1 MPISNFHHRKIWT
14 FELNKMEIQRCRSK
28 SAGKPILNRRLSRS
42 ERKLALLEDVD
53 KLKKKLKLEENVHRA
68 LERAFS
74 RRLGTLPHLP
84 PYLPPQ
90 TLELLAEVALL
101 EEEVVRLEEEVVS
114 FRQGLYQEAVYL
126 SSRINVNSDENSLE
140 LTMEMRNGDGSGSSM
155 SPVEIVSEAS
165 KLSQQKPLN
174 SLSRSVSSR
183 LSYSHRIGTDFL
195 NRLVDKKPADL
206 KPADLKKCDSASS
219 DDIVV
224 GKENRSSSNPNSKI
238 KDSPQRIAEE
248 VQNLVKR
255 PQIKFETGGKG
266 TPPKQ
271 QNRLVN
277 QEKAQESCSS
287 SSSGDR
293 ILEAESECNKISENV
308 IKCLI
313 GIFLRLSKLKA
324 KTMDAEAFSNLMSL
338 DLTSGD
344 RGPDFRDPYGVC
356 LKSKRRDIGPYKDLF
371 AIEAGSIDFKKKTNA
386 SLLIRRLKLLLEK
399 LASVKLE
406 GLTHQQKLAFWI
418 NTYNICMMNAYLEHG
433 IPESPEMMATLM
445 QKATINAG
453 GYLLNAVTIEYFI
466 LRLPNRLKLSC
477 PHSPE
482 EDETEIRSKFGLE
495 WSEPLV
501 TFALCNGSWSSPA
514 VRVYTSAQV
523 ENELATAK
531 RDYLQAAF
539 GITKTNKLL
548 IPNVL
553 DWHLLDFGKDL
564 EALMDWV
571 CLQLPGELRKHAL
584 TCLEKRGREPI
595 SRKVQI
601 MPYDYRFRYLI
612 QR

>member
-1 MPISNFHHRKIWT
+1 MQTQPF
-14 FELNKMEIQRCRSK
+14 K
-28 SAGKPILNRRLSRS
+28 SGKPILNTRLSRK
-42 ERKLALLEDVD
+42 ERKLALLQDVD
-53 KLKKKLKLEENVHRA
+53 KLKKKLRQEENVHRA

-90 TLELLAEVALL
+90 TLELLAEVAVL
-101 EEEVVRLEEEVVS
+101 EEVVRLEEEVVS

-126 SSRINVNSDENSLE
+126 SSKININNSDNNNNSL
-140 LTMEMRNGDGSGSSM
+140 DQSSSM
-155 SPVEIVSEAS
+155 SPVELEVHSEPS
-165 KLSQQKPLN
+165 KLSQQKPLS
-174 SLSRSVSSR
+174 SLTRSGSTR
-183 LSYSHRIGTDFL
+183 LSYSNQIGPDIL
-195 NRLVDKKPADL
+195 NSLVDKKPADL
-206 KPADLKKCDSASS
+206 KKPDLVNT
-219 DDIVV
+219 DDGVL
-224 GKENRSSSNPNSKI
+224 GKENRSAVNSNSKI
-238 KDSPQRIAEE
+238 KCSPERVADE
-248 VQNLVKR
+248 VQSLVKR
-255 PQIKFETGGKG
+255 PQIKFETAGKHS
-266 TPPKQ
+266 PPKP
-271 QNRLVN
+271 QNGLVD

-293 ILEAESECNKISENV
+293 NLEAESECNKVSENV
-308 IKCLI
+308 LKCLI

-338 DLTSGD
+338 DLTGGD
-344 RGPDFRDPYGVC
+344 RGPAFRDPYGVC

-371 AIEAGSIDFKKKTNA
+371 AIETGSIDFKKKANA
-386 SLLIRRLKLLLEK
+386 SLSIRRLKLLLEK
-399 LASVKLE
+399 LATFNID

-418 NTYNICMMNAYLEHG
+418 NTYNICMMNTYLEHG
-433 IPESPEMMATLM
+433 IPDSHEMMPALM

-453 GYLLNAVTIEYFI
+453 GYLLNAFTIEHFI

-477 PHSPE
+477 QQSVEHN
-482 EDETEIRSKFGLE
+482 ETEMRSKFGLE

-501 TFALCNGSWSSPA
+501 TFALCSGSWSSPA

-531 RDYLQAAF
+531 RDYLQAAC

-548 IPNVL
+548 IPHML
-553 DWHLLDFGKDL
+553 DWYLLDFGKDL
-564 EALMDWV
+564 EALVDWV
-571 CLQLPGELRKHAL
+571 CLQLPGEIRKQAVA
-584 TCLEKRGREPI
+584 CLEKRGREPI
-595 SRKVQI
+595 SKKVQI

>member
-1 MPISNFHHRKIWT
+1 MQTQPF
-14 FELNKMEIQRCRSK
+14 K
-28 SAGKPILNRRLSRS
+28 SGKPILNRTTRISRK
-42 ERKLALLEDVD
+42 ERKLALIQDVD
-53 KLKKKLKLEENVHRA
+53 KLKKKLRQEENVHRA

-90 TLELLAEVALL
+90 TLELLAEVAVL

-126 SSRINVNSDENSLE
+126 SSKVNINNSDNNNNSLDQSSSVSQLE
-140 LTMEMRNGDGSGSSM
+140 LE
-155 SPVEIVSEAS
+155 VHSEPS

-174 SLSRSVSSR
+174 SLTRSGSTR
-183 LSYSHRIGTDFL
+183 LSYSNRIGPDLL
-195 NRLVDKKPADL
+195 NTLVDKKPADL
-206 KPADLKKCDSASS
+206 KKPDLVNS
-219 DDIVV
+219 DDGVL
-224 GKENRSSSNPNSKI
+224 GKENRSAVNSNSKI
-238 KDSPQRIAEE
+238 TCSPERVVDE
-248 VQNLVKR
+248 VQSLVKR
-255 PQIKFETGGKG
+255 PQIKFESAGKHS
-266 TPPKQ
+266 PPKPQ
-271 QNRLVN
+271 SKLVD

-293 ILEAESECNKISENV
+293 HLEAESECNKVSENV
-308 IKCLI
+308 LKCLI

-338 DLTSGD
+338 DLTGGD
-344 RGPDFRDPYGVC
+344 GGPAFRDPYGVC

-371 AIEAGSIDFKKKTNA
+371 AIETGSIDFKKKANA

-399 LASVKLE
+399 LASVNID

-418 NTYNICMMNAYLEHG
+418 NIYNICMMNAYLEHG
-433 IPESPEMMATLM
+433 ILDSHEMMPALM
-445 QKATINAG
+445 QKATIKVG
-453 GYLLNAVTIEYFI
+453 GYLLNPFTIEHFI

-477 PHSPE
+477 QQSVEHNE
-482 EDETEIRSKFGLE
+482 AEMRSKFGLE

-501 TFALCNGSWSSPA
+501 TFALCSGSWSSPA
-514 VRVYTSAQV
+514 MRVYTSAQV

-531 RDYLQAAF
+531 RDYLQAAC

-548 IPNVL
+548 IPHML
-553 DWHLLDFGKDL
+553 DRYLPDFGKDL
-564 EALMDWV
+564 EALIDWV
-571 CLQLPGELRKHAL
+571 CLQLPGELRKQAVA
-584 TCLEKRGREPI
+584 CLEKIGREPI

>member
-1 MPISNFHHRKIWT
+1 
-14 FELNKMEIQRCRSK
+14 MEVPRCKSK
-28 SAGKPILNRRLSRS
+28 AAGKPILNRRLTRT

-53 KLKKKLKLEENVHRA
+53 KLKKKLRQEENVHRA

-90 TLELLAEVALL
+90 TLELLAEVAVL

-114 FRQGLYQEAVYL
+114 FRHGLYQEAVGL
-126 SSRINVNSDENSLE
+126 SSRININSDNNSLE
-140 LTMEMRNGDGSGSSM
+140 PLEQSAKTGDGS
-155 SPVEIVSEAS
+155 VEMASESS
-165 KLSQQKPLN
+165 KLSQQKVPLN
-174 SLSRSVSSR
+174 SLSRSASSR
-183 LSYSHRIGTDFL
+183 LSYSNRIGTDVL
-195 NRLVDKKPADL
+195 NRVVEI
-206 KPADLKKCDSASS
+206 KPADLKKSDSVIS
-219 DDIVV
+219 DDGVL
-224 GKENRSSSNPNSKI
+224 GKENRSSANSNSKV
-238 KDSPQRIAEE
+238 KSSPERVPEE
-248 VQNLVKR
+248 MPSLVRK
-255 PQIKFETGGKG
+255 PQIKFETAGKCS
-266 TPPKQ
+266 PPKP
-271 QNRLVN
+271 QNRLAD

-293 ILEAESECNKISENV
+293 IVEAESECNKISENV
-308 IKCLI
+308 LKCLI

-324 KTMDAEAFSNLMSL
+324 KTMDAEAFSNLMSV
-338 DLTSGD
+338 DLTGGD
-344 RGPDFRDPYGVC
+344 QGPAFRDPYGVC

-371 AIEAGSIDFKKKTNA
+371 AIEAGSIDFKKKMNA

-399 LASVKLE
+399 LASVNLE

-433 IPESPEMMATLM
+433 IPESPEMMPTLM

-453 GYLLNAVTIEYFI
+453 GYLLNAISIEHFI

-477 PHSPE
+477 PQSPE
-482 EDETEIRSKFGLE
+482 QNETEIRGKFGLE

-523 ENELATAK
+523 ESELAIAK
-531 RDYLQAAF
+531 RDYLQAAC

-553 DWHLLDFGKDL
+553 DRYLLDFGKDL
-564 EALMDWV
+564 EALTDWV
-571 CLQLPGELRKHAL
+571 CLQLPGELRKHAV

-595 SRKVQI
+595 SKQVQI
-601 MPYDYRFRYLI
+601 MSYDYRFRYLI

>member
-1 MPISNFHHRKIWT
+1 
-14 FELNKMEIQRCRSK
+14 MEIQRCK
-28 SAGKPILNRRLSRS
+28 SKPILNLRLSRS

-53 KLKKKLKLEENVHRA
+53 KLKKKLRLEENVHRA

-90 TLELLAEVALL
+90 TLELLAEVAVL

-114 FRQGLYQEAVYL
+114 FRQGLYQEAVLL
-126 SSRINVNSDENSLE
+126 SFRINVNSDNNSLE
-140 LTMEMRNGDGSGSSM
+140 RSTETINSDGSISSM
-155 SPVEIVSEAS
+155 SPVEVHSEPC

-174 SLSRSVSSR
+174 SLSRSASSR

-195 NRLVDKKPADL
+195 NRLIDKKPADL
-206 KPADLKKCDSASS
+206 KKYDLANS
-219 DDIVV
+219 DDGVL
-224 GKENRSSSNPNSKI
+224 GKENRSSSDSNSKI
-238 KDSPQRIAEE
+238 KNSPERVANE

-255 PQIKFETGGKG
+255 PQIKFEAAGKR
-266 TPPKQ
+266 TPPKPQ
-271 QNRLVN
+271 YRLVDK
-277 QEKAQESCSS
+277 EKAQESCSS

-308 IKCLI
+308 LKCLI
-313 GIFLRLSKLKA
+313 AIFLRLSKLKA

-338 DLTSGD
+338 DLTGGD
-344 RGPDFRDPYGVC
+344 RGPAFRDPYGVC

-399 LASVKLE
+399 LASVNLD
-406 GLTHQQKLAFWI
+406 GLTHLQKLAFWI
-418 NTYNICMMNAYLEHG
+418 NAYNICMMNAYLEHG
-433 IPESPEMMATLM
+433 IPESPEMMPTLM
-445 QKATINAG
+445 QKATISAG
-453 GYLLNAVTIEYFI
+453 GYLLNAVTIEHFI
-466 LRLPNRLKLSC
+466 LRLPNRLKLPC
-477 PHSPE
+477 PQSPE
-482 EDETEIRSKFGLE
+482 QNETEIRGKFGLE

-501 TFALCNGSWSSPA
+501 TFALCSGSWSSPA
-514 VRVYTSAQV
+514 VRVYTSSQV

-548 IPNVL
+548 IPNML
-553 DWHLLDFGKDL
+553 DWYLLDFGKDL

-571 CLQLPGELRKHAL
+571 CLQLPGELRKHTI
-584 TCLEKRGREPI
+584 TCLEKRGRDPI
-595 SRKVQI
+595 SKKVEI